1 MFSLLHACHCFYLTL
16 KISTLKKFFSG
27 IWVFFCLFFFFFF
40 FLLILVVDQ
49 WKKVMRCWTVWMG
62 SGQRWDS
69 LNALYGLFE
78 TYFRITCMYYI
89 GLECLSISTVILCMQ
104 NQCDRR
110 CMNIFINKTALTFPA
125 CTFLSSSHV
134 IHSFAFMM
142 LAE

>member
-16 KISTLKKFFSG
+16 KMPTLKSSSVEFEFF
-27 IWVFFCLFFFFFF
+27 FLFFV

-49 WKKVMRCWTVWMG
+49 WKKVMRCWTIWMG
-62 SGQRWDS
+62 WGQRWDS
-69 LNALYGLFE
+69 LNALYGLSE
-78 TYFRITCMYYI
+78 MYFGTPCMYYI
-89 GLECLSISTVILCMQ
+89 GLECLSTSTVTLCMQ

-110 CMNIFINKTALTFPA
+110 CMNILINETALTYTA
-125 CTFLSSSHV
+125 CTFMSSSHV